1 MDNRTNEEIMLD
13 ALKLMI
19 EKHEDRTNANG
30 DFIGLFKKPS
40 KFCGHRWYQRI
51 KDIIKLVEGRKNESN

>member
-19 EKHEDRTNANG
+19 EKHEQRTNDNG
-30 DFIGLFKKPS
+30 DFIGLFRKPS
-40 KFCGHRWYQRI
+40 KVCGHRWPQRI
-51 KDIIKLVEGRKNESN
+51 KEIIEIVEGGK

>member
-19 EKHEDRTNANG
+19 DKHEGRTNDNG

-40 KFCGHRWYQRI
+40 KVFGHIWPQRI
-51 KDIIKLVEGRKNESN
+51 KEIIKQVEGGK